1 MITQKRTWAALLLLL
16 ILQSAVR
23 AQRFDL
29 KTVGARRAEITNRLD
44 REPDSVAAALLQP
57 YRAAVDSLMAPVL
70 GVSAVYMKGHRPESL
85 LSNWVADVLRET
97 SVRYGR
103 KADMGL
109 CNMGGLRSA
118 LPKGNVTRG
127 DILAVA
133 PFENMFCVLSM
144 RGTDLLTLM
153 QQIAAVGGEGV
164 SGVRLEITPDG
175 KLLRASVGGK
185 PVNPEK
191 IYTVA
196 TIDYLAEGNDK
207 MEALRNAVSRQNT
220 TLPVREVLMDYITE
234 QNKQG
239 RKLTARLEGRITVK
253 KP

>member
-1 MITQKRTWAALLLLL
+1 MLLLLA
-16 ILQSAVR
+16 LQGGVK
-23 AQRFDL
+23 AQRFEL
-29 KTVGARRAEITNRLD
+29 KRAAARRTEMTNRFD
-44 REPDSVAAALLQP
+44 REPDRAVDSLLQP
-57 YRAAVDSLMAPVL
+57 YRAVVDSMMSPVL
-70 GVSAVYMKGHRPESL
+70 GVSTLQMKSGRPESL

-118 LPKGNVTRG
+118 LPKGNVTKG

-133 PFENMFCVLSM
+133 PFENLFCVLSM

-153 QQIAAVGGEGV
+153 EQIASVGGEGV

-196 TIDYLAEGNDK
+196 TLDYLAEGNDK

-220 TLPVREVLMDYITE
+220 TLPVRDVLMEYITE

-239 RKLTARLEGRITVK
+239 KKLTARLEGRITVK
-253 KP
+253 KL

>member
-1 MITQKRTWAALLLLL
+1 MLLLLA
-16 ILQSAVR
+16 LQGGVK
-23 AQRFDL
+23 AQRFEL
-29 KTVGARRAEITNRLD
+29 KRVAARRTEMTNRFD
-44 REPDSVAAALLQP
+44 REPDRAVDSLLQP
-57 YRAAVDSLMAPVL
+57 YRAVVDSMMSPVL
-70 GVSAVYMKGHRPESL
+70 GVSTLQMKSGRPESL

-118 LPKGNVTRG
+118 LPKGNVTKG

-133 PFENMFCVLSM
+133 PFENLFCVLSM

-153 QQIAAVGGEGV
+153 EQIASVGGEGV

-196 TIDYLAEGNDK
+196 TLDYLAEGNDK

-220 TLPVREVLMDYITE
+220 TLPVRDVLMEYITE

-239 RKLTARLEGRITVK
+239 KKLTARLEGRITVK
-253 KP
+253 KL

>member
-1 MITQKRTWAALLLLL
+1 MMTQKRAGAVLLLLL
-16 ILQSAVR
+16 ALQGGVK
-23 AQRFDL
+23 AQRFEL
-29 KTVGARRAEITNRLD
+29 KRVVARRTEMTNRFD
-44 REPDSVAAALLQP
+44 REPDRAVDSLLQP
-57 YRAAVDSLMAPVL
+57 YRAVVDSMMSPVL
-70 GVSAVYMKGHRPESL
+70 GVSTLQMKSGRPESL

-118 LPKGNVTRG
+118 LPKGNVTKG

-133 PFENMFCVLSM
+133 PFENLFCVLSM

-153 QQIAAVGGEGV
+153 EQIASVGGEGV

-196 TIDYLAEGNDK
+196 TLDYLAEGNDK

-220 TLPVREVLMDYITE
+220 TLPVRDVLMEYITE

-239 RKLTARLEGRITVK
+239 KKLTARLEGRITVK
-253 KP
+253 KL

>member
-1 MITQKRTWAALLLLL
+1 MMTQKRAGAVLLLLL
-16 ILQSAVR
+16 ALQGGVK
-23 AQRFDL
+23 AQRFEL
-29 KTVGARRAEITNRLD
+29 KRVAARRTEMTNRFD
-44 REPDSVAAALLQP
+44 REPDRAVDSLLQP
-57 YRAAVDSLMAPVL
+57 YRAVVDSMMSPVL
-70 GVSAVYMKGHRPESL
+70 GVSTLQMKSGRPESL

-118 LPKGNVTRG
+118 LPKGNVTKG

-133 PFENMFCVLSM
+133 PFENLFCVLSM

-153 QQIAAVGGEGV
+153 EQIASVGGEGV

-196 TIDYLAEGNDK
+196 TLDYLAEGNDK

-220 TLPVREVLMDYITE
+220 TLPVRDVLMEYITE

-239 RKLTARLEGRITVK
+239 KKLTARLEGRITVK
-253 KP
+253 KL

>member
-1 MITQKRTWAALLLLL
+1 MLLLLA
-16 ILQSAVR
+16 LQGGVK
-23 AQRFDL
+23 AQRFEL
-29 KTVGARRAEITNRLD
+29 KRVAARRTEMTNRFD
-44 REPDSVAAALLQP
+44 REPDRAVDSLLQP
-57 YRAAVDSLMAPVL
+57 YRAVVDSMMSPVL
-70 GVSAVYMKGHRPESL
+70 GVSTLQMKSGRPESL

-118 LPKGNVTRG
+118 LPKGNVTKG

-133 PFENMFCVLSM
+133 PFENLFCVLSM

-153 QQIAAVGGEGV
+153 EQIASVGGEGV

-196 TIDYLAEGNDK
+196 TLDYLAEGNDK

-220 TLPVREVLMDYITE
+220 TLPVRDVLMDYITE

-239 RKLTARLEGRITVK
+239 KKLTARLEGRITVK
-253 KP
+253 KL